1 MRYLATVLFHTA
13 TNLPGDPAKVDADT
27 FFMGEANGQMLWLVY
42 KPELEWL
49 KTPDAALSLSFARK
63 IAEEH
68 PQARHLV
75 FAPANHTNPK
85 MLAKEGLRVEFAPL
99 PYALYRVE
107 KA

>member
-1 MRYLATVLFHTA
+1 
-13 TNLPGDPAKVDADT
+13 
-27 FFMGEANGQMLWLVY
+27 MGEANGQILWLVY
-42 KPELEWL
+42 KPELDWL

-68 PQARHLV
+68 PKARHLV

-85 MLAKEGLRVEFAPL
+85 MLAKEGLKVEFAPL